1 MRGATECAKRLKS
14 FFSTLRSKLGKV
26 SQPALGDPVTQLLLG
41 ILSRD
46 TLESKAA
53 EGLER
58 LRGMVVDYN
67 ELRVI
72 PPLELTEALHDFP
85 DARLKA
91 EDISRALNCVFA
103 REHTV
108 SLERVAGWSKRDA
121 LAYLQKIDG
130 LEPYTVARVRLLG
143 LRHHAVFLDEAMW
156 AAARAAEIVNARCPL
171 DEAQQFI
178 ERQVPED
185 AALEFVALLKKHAW
199 DEYGAAVRKG
209 RVERITSTPPD
220 RTARNMLQMVAA
232 GLSPDLAIG
241 ADVEGVAA
249 PETGDDED
257 TLAEP
262 VGAEGATPASARKA
276 TPRRKPAPQK
286 APPRRTSPT
295 RRGAR
300 VTKTKTKP
308 KKSGKPRARPTRA
321 TARKTGTGRARKT
334 KAKSA

>member
-14 FFSTLRSKLGKV
+14 FFGTLRSKLGKV
-26 SQPALGDPVTQLLLG
+26 SQPTLGDPVTQLLLG

-53 EGLER
+53 EGLDR

-72 PPLELTEALHDFP
+72 PPLELAEALHDFP

-91 EDISRALNCVFA
+91 EDVSRALNSVFA

-108 SLERVAGWSKRDA
+108 SLERLADWSKRDA

-130 LEPYTVARVRLLG
+130 LEPYTVARIRLLG
-143 LRHHAVFLDEAMW
+143 LRHHAIPLDEAMW

-178 ERQVPED
+178 ERQIPEES
-185 AALEFVALLKKHAW
+185 ALEFVALLKKHAW
-199 DEYGAAVRKG
+199 DEHGAAVRKA
-209 RVERITSTPPD
+209 RVARITSTPPD
-220 RTARNMLQMVAA
+220 RTTRNMLQMVAA
-232 GLSPDLAIG
+232 GLSPDLAG
-241 ADVEGVAA
+241 ATDAEGATA
-249 PETGDDED
+249 PGLGEDED

-262 VGAEGATPASARKA
+262 VRAEDAPSTSARKA
-276 TPRRKPAPQK
+276 AARRAHGKAAASKASGGRPSPQPA
-286 APPRRTSPT
+286 AP
-295 RRGAR
+295 
-300 VTKTKTKP
+300 KP
-308 KKSGKPRARPTRA
+308 KSRKADKPRARPSRPA
-321 TARKTGTGRARKT
+321 ARKAAGGSTRKT
-334 KAKSA
+334 KTRSA